1 MPQEKICGSTSDIA
15 ELVVDYEKPKEE
27 RIDIKNVP
35 RKTWF
40 NTLTTAYIDWLFY
53 GFKYI
58 VAIGFVI
65 GIIGII
71 RNMFK
76 ITTPNLLD
84 ILLEWII
91 PLYLGITLVL
101 SLCHLNKKFDDKWK
115 KIFAMKTGDKPKNKA
130 TFSEFKSNMFVLYDI
145 GNIVIN
151 WDPFGDVE
159 KQLTKVWIRK
169 DPRAVLYEH
178 QATTKGLLWEGKKDT
193 TPMWNAYFF
202 FKEIPKDGEL
212 YVEWI

>member
-40 NTLTTAYIDWLFY
+40 NALTTAYTDWLFY
-53 GFKYI
+53 GFKYV
-58 VAIGFVI
+58 VAIGFVMGVI
-65 GIIGII
+65 FTIL
-71 RNMFK
+71 NWFEFQ
-76 ITTPNLLD
+76 TLDLFD

-91 PLYLGITLVL
+91 PSYFGITLVL

-115 KIFAMKTGDKPKNKA
+115 KKFAMKTGDKPKNKA
-130 TFSEFKSNMFVLYDI
+130 TFSNFKSNMFVLYDI

-151 WDPFGDVE
+151 WDPSGDVE
-159 KQLTKVWIRK
+159 RQLKKVWIRK

-178 QATTKGLLWEGKKDT
+178 QATTNGLLWESKENVS
-193 TPMWNAYFF
+193 PIWNAYFF